1 MVQRVTGW
9 NQPPWNQGN
18 QGNQG
23 DPNNPDPYG
32 YNAGPQGTARYPYGP
47 GGQDP
52 QSGPYQSG
60 PYQTGGVPAQGGN
73 PYSSDPWSPQEQ
85 YAPPQEQQQYGQYN
99 PYGGYP
105 DFSPEPPKRSKLP
118 MILGVLAI
126 VIIVGA
132 VVAIVLVNRK
142 GDPDNTANPPATSS
156 KEQEPTST
164 SDSPTSESE
173 PNGRDGWQT
182 IDNTADASLTY
193 QVPPDWKESDSKR
206 SSGLD
211 VDFTGSAEYGVYDC
225 QGASYVR
232 SFAASGD
239 VQSKEGADL
248 DLAKTVSDFAK
259 SFGTGYFK
267 DTAKVDVG
275 TPEETEIDG
284 KKAAKI
290 TAPVTPKVSIPKC
303 EAAKGEVAIV
313 GVLLEDEGQPAGV
326 AMLVVVSDV
335 QGGPDDP
342 KPLDADIAQD
352 ILDSAKVG

>member
-9 NQPPWNQGN
+9 QGNDGGQGGWQQPPWNGGN
-18 QGNQG
+18 QPQQG
-23 DPNNPDPYG
+23 EPYDQNPHG
-32 YNAGPQGTARYPYGP
+32 YHAGPQGTAPYSQP
-47 GGQDP
+47 
-52 QSGPYQSG
+52 GPYQSG
-60 PYQTGGVPAQGGN
+60 PYQTGGFPAQN
-73 PYSSDPWSPQEQ
+73 PYGTDPWSAQEQ
-85 YAPPQEQQQYGQYN
+85 LGQYN

-132 VVAIVLVNRK
+132 VVAIVLVNRN
-142 GDPDNTANPPATSS
+142 GGGNTANPPATSS
-156 KEQEPTST
+156 EKPDPTSKSDEPTSP
-164 SDSPTSESE
+164 SSNE
-173 PNGRDGWQT
+173 PGGHDGWQT

-193 QVPPDWKESDSKR
+193 QVPPDWKKSDAKR
-206 SSGLD
+206 ASGLD

-248 DLAKTVSDFAK
+248 DLNKTVTDFAK
-259 SFGTGYFK
+259 SFGTGYYK

-275 TPEETEIDG
+275 TPEETEVGG
-284 KKAAKI
+284 KKAVKI
-290 TAPVTPKVSIPKC
+290 TAPVTPKVSVPKC
-303 EAAKGEVAIV
+303 EAAKGEIAII
-313 GVLLEDEGQPAGV
+313 GVLLEDDGQPAGV
-326 AMLVVVSDV
+326 AMLVVVSDA

-342 KPLDADIAQD
+342 KPLPADVAQD
-352 ILDSAKVG
+352 ILDSARVG